1 MIYHLFQSGAAF
13 SLTDE
18 RGETIADDTPQD
30 ELLEIIE
37 RLVASD
43 RAYGQVFRLSNHA
56 IVECFGALPGEIL
69 FLHPDELSLEA
80 ALELYAAVPF

>member
-18 RGETIADDTPQD
+18 RGETVTPDATQD
-30 ELLEIIE
+30 ELLEILE
-37 RLVASD
+37 RLVALA
-43 RAYGQVFRLSNHA
+43 RARGQVFRLSNHA
-56 IVECFGALPGEIL
+56 VIECFGALPDEIL
-69 FLHPDELSLEA
+69 FIHPDELSFEE